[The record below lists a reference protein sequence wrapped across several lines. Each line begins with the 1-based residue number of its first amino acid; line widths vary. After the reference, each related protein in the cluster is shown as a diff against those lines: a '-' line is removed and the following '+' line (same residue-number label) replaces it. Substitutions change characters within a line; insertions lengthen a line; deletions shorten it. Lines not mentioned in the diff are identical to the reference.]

1 MPKHFSPEERRE
13 IEQKLLSAAKESFLY
28 FGVNKTTVADIT
40 DKAGVA
46 KGTFYLFFNSKG
58 DIFMKL
64 ISDEWA
70 LIHDEL
76 DRRYMDR
83 QGDLRKII
91 RGYIAENR
99 RELLGHPLF
108 AMVYD
113 RDAMVMISDRTVQD
127 KLMEFK
133 HMSDGRLV
141 DLIRSWYAANSIQS
155 AVSPEVLSGM
165 IRSTSYLNYH
175 RDEIG
180 EEIFDEVIR
189 QMIEGIAL
197 VVGES

>member
-1 MPKHFSPEERRE
+1 MPKHFSPEERKE
-13 IEQKLLSAAKESFLY
+13 IEQKLLDAAKESFLY
-28 FGVNKTTVADIT
+28 FGVNKTTIADIT

-46 KGTFYLFFNSKG
+46 KGTFYLFFKSKG

-64 ISDEWA
+64 ISDEWT

-83 QGDLRKII
+83 QGEVGELI

-113 RDAMVMISDRTVQD
+113 RDAMVMISDRTVMD
-127 KLMEFK
+127 KLMEFR
-133 HMSDGRLV
+133 HLSDSRLV
-141 DLIRSWYAANSIQS
+141 DLIRSWYAANAIES

-180 EEIFDEVIR
+180 EEIFDEVI
-189 QMIEGIAL
+189 QKIIQGIAL
-197 VVGES
+197 LVRES